1 MPYTSY
7 SVSDIQDYIEYIIKK
22 HETLTAIPSIRVH
35 INRINRRLVFKIKCG
50 CKLELQT
57 PETMKLI
64 DSIKKLIDKAKNG
77 QNVPS
82 LELVEAVLPQC
93 KLVDNQYQQKFEVL
107 YTFTRNKCYVY
118 LLNVEASNLVFLKT

>member
-1 MPYTSY
+1 
-7 SVSDIQDYIEYIIKK
+7 
-22 HETLTAIPSIRVH
+22 
-35 INRINRRLVFKIKCG
+35 
-50 CKLELQT
+50 
-57 PETMKLI
+57 MKLV